1 MIAVCFQCGSPKS
14 GPMTKCEFCQKKP
27 VHHRDRV
34 VSMALSNECLS
45 EKNLKIGSQYIKEKK
60 RLPKFHKKVALKA
73 AQLMESYI
81 EVDDG
86 RNSDSIDLSSAF
98 FQFEFDAG
106 EQGRPKFVTVH
117 CIGKPANLSD
127 TEFSQFHKKKTYHA
141 LQWEVGN
148 EITQEQVSANQDDDG
163 DVYIWYRWISNSWHG
178 KFVPK
183 AEFEQI
189 KSVEL

>member
-27 VHHRDRV
+27 IHHRDRV

-45 EKNLKIGSQYIKEKK
+45 EKNLKTGSQYIKEKK
-60 RLPKFHKKVALKA
+60 RIPKFHKKVAQKA

-81 EVDDG
+81 EVDDA

-98 FQFEFDAG
+98 FQFEFSSAKPG
-106 EQGRPKFVTVH
+106 QPQFVTVH
-117 CIGKPANLSD
+117 SIGKPANLAND
-127 TEFSQFHKKKTYHA
+127 EFSQFHKKKTYHT

-148 EITQEQVSANQDDDG
+148 EITVKQASANQDDDG
-163 DVYIWYRWISNSWHG
+163 NVYIWYRWMNDNWNG
-178 KFVPK
+178 KFVSK

>member
-1 MIAVCFQCGSPKS
+1 
-14 GPMTKCEFCQKKP
+14 
-27 VHHRDRV
+27 
-34 VSMALSNECLS
+34 MALSNECLS
-45 EKNLKIGSQYIKEKK
+45 EKNLKIGSRYIKENK
-60 RLPKFHKKVALKA
+60 RLPKFHKKVAQKA

-81 EVDDG
+81 EVDDE

-98 FQFEFDAG
+98 FQFDFEAG
-106 EQGRPKFVTVH
+106 EQRRPKFVTVH

-127 TEFSQFHKKKTYHA
+127 DEFIQFHKKKTYHT

-148 EITQEQVSANQDDDG
+148 EITPEQVAVNQDDAG
-163 DVYIWYRWISNSWHG
+163 NVYIWYRWINNSWNG
-178 KFVPK
+178 KFVPQ

>member
-60 RLPKFHKKVALKA
+60 RIPKFHKKVALKA

-86 RNSDSIDLSSAF
+86 RNSDSIDPMRTTGHSTRPDTSAKSDGSLTSS
-98 FQFEFDAG
+98 
-106 EQGRPKFVTVH
+106 
-117 CIGKPANLSD
+117 
-127 TEFSQFHKKKTYHA
+127 
-141 LQWEVGN
+141 
-148 EITQEQVSANQDDDG
+148 
-163 DVYIWYRWISNSWHG
+163 
-178 KFVPK
+178 
-183 AEFEQI
+183 
-189 KSVEL
+189 